1 MGITFKI
8 VICGFISPAINDACG
23 LTEPLGLRMAE
34 FPLNPMYARMLLVSG
49 RLVSKSFFIVVL
61 TVCLILRNVQYFLYF
76 FSIFHFNMSIWHET
90 N

>member
-49 RLVSKSFFIVVL
+49 RLVSRSFFIVEL
-61 TVCLILRNVQYFLYF
+61 TVFPLFLLNFPFQLVCLA
-76 FSIFHFNMSIWHET
+76 
-90 N
+90 

>member
-49 RLVSKSFFIVVL
+49 RLVSRSFFIVEL
-61 TVCLILRNVQYFLYF
+61 TVCLILKCTVFPLFLLNF
-76 FSIFHFNMSIWHET
+76 PFQLVCLA
-90 N
+90 